1 MPTLILT
8 NKLHLLPLFIVQK
21 IILDITGGGVTTYA
35 LQTYLQIMASSHGQ
49 KKLAPRLTQ
58 KGFEKRKIPKD
69 IYAAILSNRKKL
81 LSSGKKWNIE
91 YCTLGESFGYTKQ
104 YFYLFHIIVSYAFFL
119 PPSG

>member
-1 MPTLILT
+1 
-8 NKLHLLPLFIVQK
+8 
-21 IILDITGGGVTTYA
+21 
-35 LQTYLQIMASSHGQ
+35 MASSHGQ

-91 YCTLGESFGYTKQ
+91 YCTLGESFRYTKQ
-104 YFYLFHIIVSYAFFL
+104 NFYLFHITVSRLGIKCHMLFFFHLVVRSRVWLAVLLTKKEAEKKHDTNL
-119 PPSG
+119 PTH